1 MQGLRQIF
9 AVTRMNLQTIPDRL
23 GSSLVV
29 VIGMAC
35 AVGAL
40 ISILSMSAGFVRTM
54 TATGSPNRAII
65 LSDGALGEWGS
76 TISRETVTTVTDLP
90 GVKNDPVFKRVVS
103 ADYVGYTVVIKKSDG
118 SDTYLTV
125 RGVGKANAA
134 LRPEIKLVSGRMFR
148 PGKYELITGVAAQ
161 SQFDGLKEGD
171 RVALPEGEWLVTGTF
186 QSNGSATESELIT
199 DAATLL
205 STMRSTT
212 YKSLTVLLDSPGSFA
227 RFKTA
232 VTSRPGPALQIQRED
247 DYYLDQSKS
256 FNAFLTTIA
265 YVVGGIMGLGAVFG
279 ALNTMYSAVASRTR
293 EIATLRAVGFGA
305 APVVASVMIE
315 ALLLCLT
322 GAGLGIAVA
331 WLAFNGNEHSMGGT
345 VIRFAVSPALAIT
358 GAAFACGLGLVGGL
372 FPGIRAARMP
382 VADALRAV

>member
-1 MQGLRQIF
+1 MLALRQII
-9 AVTRMNLQTIPDRL
+9 AVTLMNLRTIPARL

-40 ISILSMSAGFVRTM
+40 VSILSMSTGFVRM
-54 TATGSPNRAII
+54 MMATGSPNRAII

-76 TISRETVTTVTDLP
+76 TISRDTVNTVTDMP
-90 GVKNDPVFKRVVS
+90 GVKSDAAHKRVVS
-103 ADYVGYTVVIKKSDG
+103 ADYVGYTVVTKKSDG
-118 SDTYLTV
+118 TDTYLTV
-125 RGVGKANAA
+125 RGVGKANGA

-148 PGKYELITGVAAQ
+148 PGQYELITGVAAQ
-161 SQFDGLKEGD
+161 GQFDGLKEGD
-171 RVALPEGEWLVTGTF
+171 RVTLPEGEWLVTGTF
-186 QSNGSATESELIT
+186 ESNGSASESELIT
-199 DAATLL
+199 DNATLL
-205 STMRSTT
+205 SAMRMTT
-212 YKSLTVLLDSPGSFA
+212 YKSLTVLLDSPDSFA
-227 RFKTA
+227 GFKRA
-232 VTSRPGPALQIQRED
+232 VTSRPGPALRIEREN

-305 APVVASVMIE
+305 APVVVSVMAE
-315 ALLLCLT
+315 ALLLCLA
-322 GAGLGIAVA
+322 GACLGILVA
-331 WLAFNGNEHSMGGT
+331 WLAFNGNQHSMGGM
-345 VIRFAVSPALAIT
+345 VIRFAVSPALAVT
-358 GAAFACGLGLVGGL
+358 GAVFACVLGLAGGL
-372 FPGIRAARMP
+372 FPGIRAARLP

>member
-1 MQGLRQIF
+1 MQALRQIV
-9 AVTRMNLQTIPDRL
+9 AVTSMNLRTIPARL

-40 ISILSMSAGFVRTM
+40 VSILSMSAGFVRTM

-76 TISRETVTTVTDLP
+76 TISRETVNTVTDMP

-103 ADYVGYTVVIKKSDG
+103 ADYVGYTVVTKKSDG
-118 SDTYLTV
+118 TDTYLSV
-125 RGVGKANAA
+125 RGVGKANPA

-148 PGKYELITGVAAQ
+148 PGQYELITGVAAQ
-161 SQFDGLKEGD
+161 SQFEGLKEGD
-171 RVALPEGEWLVTGTF
+171 RVPLPEGEWLVTGTF
-186 QSNGSATESELIT
+186 ESNGSATESELIT
-199 DAATLL
+199 DSTTLL
-205 STMRSTT
+205 STMRMTA
-212 YKSLTVLLDSPGSFA
+212 YKSLTVLLETPDAFA
-227 RFKTA
+227 GFKKA
-232 VTSRPGPALQIQRED
+232 VTSRPGPALRIEREN

-256 FNAFLTTIA
+256 FNAFLTTVA

-305 APVVASVMIE
+305 APVVASVMAE
-315 ALLLCLT
+315 AMLLCLT
-322 GAGLGIAVA
+322 GACLGIFVA

-345 VIRFAVSPALAIT
+345 VIRFAVSPALAGT
-358 GAAFACGLGLVGGL
+358 GAAFACILGLVGGL
-372 FPGIRAARMP
+372 FPGIRAARLP

>member
-1 MQGLRQIF
+1 MLALRQIF
-9 AVTRMNLQTIPDRL
+9 AVTLMNLRTIPDRL

-40 ISILSMSAGFVRTM
+40 VSILSMSAGFVRTM

-76 TISRETVTTVTDLP
+76 TISRETVNTVTDMP
-90 GVKNDPVFKRVVS
+90 GVKTDPAYKRVVS

-118 SDTYLTV
+118 ADTYLTV

-148 PGKYELITGVAAQ
+148 PGQYELITGVAAQ
-161 SQFDGLKEGD
+161 SQFEGLKEGD

-186 QSNGSATESELIT
+186 ESNGSASESELIT
-199 DAATLL
+199 DATTLL
-205 STMRSTT
+205 SAMRMTA
-212 YKSLTVLLDSPGSFA
+212 YKSLTVLLDSPDSFT
-227 RFKTA
+227 RFKSA
-232 VTSRPGPALQIQRED
+232 VTSRPGPALRIEREN

-305 APVVASVMIE
+305 APVVVSVMAE
-315 ALLLCLT
+315 AMLLCVA
-322 GAGLGIAVA
+322 GACLGILVA
-331 WLAFNGNEHSMGGT
+331 WAAFNGNEHSMGGT
-345 VIRFAVSPALAIT
+345 VIRFAVSPALAVT
-358 GAAFACGLGLVGGL
+358 GAAFACVLGLAGGL
-372 FPGIRAARMP
+372 FPGIRAARLP

>member
-1 MQGLRQIF
+1 MLALRQIV
-9 AVTRMNLQTIPDRL
+9 AVTSMNLRTIPARL

-40 ISILSMSAGFVRTM
+40 VSILSMSAGFVRTM

-76 TISRETVTTVTDLP
+76 TISRETVTTVTDMP
-90 GVKNDPVFKRVVS
+90 GVKSDPVHKRIVS
-103 ADYVGYTVVIKKSDG
+103 ADYVGYTVVTKKSDG
-118 SDTYLTV
+118 LDAYLTV

-148 PGKYELITGVAAQ
+148 PGQYELITGVAAQ

-199 DAATLL
+199 DSVTLM
-205 STMRSTT
+205 STMRMTT
-212 YKSLTVLLDSPGSFA
+212 FKSLTVLLDSPQA
-227 RFKTA
+227 LAQFKTA
-232 VTSRPGPALQIQRED
+232 VTSRPGPALQIERET
-247 DYYLDQSKS
+247 DYYADQSKS

-305 APVVASVMIE
+305 APVVASVMAE
-315 ALLLCLT
+315 ALLLCVA
-322 GAGLGIAVA
+322 GAGIGILVA
-331 WLAFNGNEHSMGGT
+331 WLAFNGDEHSMGGL
-345 VIRFAVSPALAIT
+345 VIRFAVSPALALA
-358 GAAFACGLGLVGGL
+358 GAAFACVLGLAGGL
-372 FPGIRAARMP
+372 LPGIRAARLP

>member
-1 MQGLRQIF
+1 MLALRQIA
-9 AVTRMNLQTIPDRL
+9 AVTLMNLRTIPDRL

-40 ISILSMSAGFVRTM
+40 VSILSMSAGFVRTM
-54 TATGSPNRAII
+54 TATGSPSRAII

-76 TISRETVTTVTDLP
+76 TISRETVATVTDMP
-90 GVKNDPVFKRVVS
+90 GVRIDPVHKRVVS
-103 ADYVGYTVVIKKSDG
+103 ADYVGYTVVTKKSDG
-118 SDTYLTV
+118 MDAYLTV
-125 RGVGKANAA
+125 RGVGKASAA

-148 PGKYELITGVAAQ
+148 PGQYELITGVAAQ

-186 QSNGSATESELIT
+186 ESNGSASESELIT
-199 DAATLL
+199 DNATLL
-205 STMRSTT
+205 SAMRMTT
-212 YKSLTVLLDSPGSFA
+212 YKSLTVLLESPEAFA

-232 VTSRPGPALQIQRED
+232 VTSRPGPALRIEREN

-305 APVVASVMIE
+305 APVVASVMAE
-315 ALLLCLT
+315 ALLLCVA
-322 GAGLGIAVA
+322 GAGLGIFVA

-345 VIRFAVSPALAIT
+345 VIRFAVSPALAVT
-358 GAAFACGLGLVGGL
+358 GAAFACILGLVGGL
-372 FPGIRAARMP
+372 LPGIRAARLP

>member
-1 MQGLRQIF
+1 MLALRQIF
-9 AVTRMNLQTIPDRL
+9 AVTLMNLRTIPARL

-40 ISILSMSAGFVRTM
+40 VSILSMSAGFVRMM

-76 TISRETVTTVTDLP
+76 TISRDTVNTVTDMP
-90 GVKNDPVFKRVVS
+90 GIKSDAAHKRVVS
-103 ADYVGYTVVIKKSDG
+103 ADYVGYTVVTKKSDG
-118 SDTYLTV
+118 TDTYLTV
-125 RGVGKANAA
+125 RGVGKANGA

-148 PGKYELITGVAAQ
+148 PGQYELITGAAAQ
-161 SQFDGLKEGD
+161 GQFDGLKEGD
-171 RVALPEGEWLVTGTF
+171 RVTLPEGEWLVTGTF
-186 QSNGSATESELIT
+186 ESNGSASESELIT
-199 DAATLL
+199 DSTTLL
-205 STMRSTT
+205 SAMRMTT
-212 YKSLTVLLDSPGSFA
+212 YKSLTVLLDSPDSFA

-232 VTSRPGPALQIQRED
+232 VTSRPGPALRIEREN

-305 APVVASVMIE
+305 APVVVSVMAE
-315 ALLLCLT
+315 ALLLCLA
-322 GAGLGIAVA
+322 GACLGIFVA
-331 WLAFNGNEHSMGGT
+331 WLAFNGNQHSMGGM
-345 VIRFAVSPALAIT
+345 VIRFAVSPALAVT
-358 GAAFACGLGLVGGL
+358 GAVFACVLGLAGGL
-372 FPGIRAARMP
+372 FPGVRAARLP